1 MEVGNLEQLASSVDA
16 EDPEADTEDNDNL
29 KPKKRVVTSKAA
41 RKKRRNGS
49 EDEKSSVKSSESDQ
63 VGTNS
68 NAEHA
73 LDKLTSNE
81 GEKSDKITRRSS
93 RNKVKPQSSKSKG
106 R

>member
-1 MEVGNLEQLASSVDA
+1 MEVGILEQLASSVDA

-29 KPKKRVVTSKAA
+29 KSKKRVVTSKAA
-41 RKKRRNGS
+41 RKKRNGS
-49 EDEKSSVKSSESDQ
+49 EDEKSSVKSSESNQ